1 MELTVKG
8 TTYIFIEESAL
19 LENGFFVK
27 LKDIL
32 VEALKDPKNKIKI
45 LMDDNIKTSVENLA
59 KSNMHKLSHLLD
71 GAIDVFQA
79 YDLYQPVETNSYLD
93 ITQVLEIMKQPKTA
107 KKYLITQKESVYN
120 SMKLLKDTLT
130 INIVKFENDNFIEWK
145 DKAQNLKAFYL
156 DNDDYIP
163 KVDTSNLKYVY
174 SPKYGYLK
182 LDLASQKS
190 GGEGSVFKTYNN
202 LMAKIYKSD
211 SITYVNYKKL
221 AQMIDMNLYNPYI
234 CWPKDLLY
242 DNNHFVGY
250 LMDEIKDA
258 VPLLTL
264 RLENFNEFSH
274 LDRFILCYNLLKQIK
289 YLHEK
294 NILVGDLKPDNILV
308 RNPEEVYF
316 IDCGCYQ
323 IDDYACPVCH
333 PEYTKRIFKKDEI
346 KKQLRTVEDEYY
358 PINKLAFEIM
368 MRKNHTYSPDNLDIE
383 AQDKN
388 QFYYPLDVSKVKPQ
402 TEDMGI
408 WCFMTQ
414 SMREYFYYYFKEGRV
429 TDLSTWCNELKMFIE
444 KIKKQMNQ

>member
-1 MELTVKG
+1 MELEIKG
-8 TTYIFIEESAL
+8 TTYVFIEESSL
-19 LENGFFVK
+19 IESGFFNK

-32 VEALKDPKNKIKI
+32 VEALKEPKNKIKI
-45 LMDDNIKTSVENLA
+45 LIDSSINVSVENLA
-59 KSNMHKLSHLLD
+59 KSNMLKESHLLD
-71 GAIDVFQA
+71 GTIDILKF
-79 YDLYQPVETNSYLD
+79 YDLYQEVETNSYLD
-93 ITQVLEIMKQPKTA
+93 ITQVLDTMKQVKTA
-107 KKYLITQKESVYN
+107 KKYLITQKESVFN

-130 INIVKFENDNFIEWK
+130 INILKYENDSFIEWK
-145 DKAQNLKAFYL
+145 EKVQNLNAFYL
-156 DNDDYIP
+156 DKDDYIP

-182 LDLASQKS
+182 LDLSSKKS
-190 GGEGSVFKTYNN
+190 GGEGSVYKTYSN
-202 LMAKIYKSD
+202 LMAKIYNQN
-211 SITYVNYKKL
+211 SITYVNYKKI
-221 AQMIDMNLYNPYI
+221 AKMIEMNLFNPYI

-242 DNNHFVGY
+242 ENNHFIGY

-258 VPLLTL
+258 TPLLTL
-264 RLENFNEFSH
+264 RLENFSEFSH
-274 LDRFILCYNLLKQIK
+274 LDRFVLCYNLLKQIK
-289 YLHEK
+289 YLHDK

-308 RNPEEVYF
+308 KSPEEVYF

-383 AQDKN
+383 AQNKN
-388 QFYYPLDVSKVKPQ
+388 QFYYPLDVSKVTPK

-414 SMREYFYYYFKEGRV
+414 PMREYFYYYFKEGRI
-429 TDLSTWCNELKMFIE
+429 TDLSTWCNELKLFIE